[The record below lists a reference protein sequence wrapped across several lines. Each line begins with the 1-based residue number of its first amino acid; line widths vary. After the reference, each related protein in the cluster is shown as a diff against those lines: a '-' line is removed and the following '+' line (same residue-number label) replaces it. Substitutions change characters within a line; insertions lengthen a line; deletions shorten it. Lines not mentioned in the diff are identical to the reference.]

1 MLIALAPREDPAD
14 EGVPMS
20 LTTTLLIA
28 AGAFLV
34 VLRMIVKQTKGGAV
48 TGRGLVAVPLILL
61 VVGLMS
67 AEHVLTVASGR
78 DLLLLLVDVVLL
90 LALGAARGATVTVTD
105 KDGSAFQK
113 GTKWTLA
120 LWIATIGAR
129 VAMVIADHALGM
141 DATLADASFAVTL
154 GVTLGA
160 QNWVIFERTR
170 RLGIPV
176 PAGRAGG

>member
-61 VVGLMS
+61 VVGVTS
-67 AEHVLTVASGR
+67 AEHV
-78 DLLLLLVDVVLL
+78 LLVDVVLL

-120 LWIATIGAR
+120 LWIVTIGAR